1 MCNIGFAGKGSSKS
15 DICVIINTVVE
26 NFTLT
31 DPFLTQN
38 EKTSSLF
45 QHFYKWTVVFCSMD
59 IISH

>member
-31 DPFLTQN
+31 DPLLTQN

-45 QHFYKWTVVFCSMD
+45 QKFLQMDCSFL
-59 IISH
+59 